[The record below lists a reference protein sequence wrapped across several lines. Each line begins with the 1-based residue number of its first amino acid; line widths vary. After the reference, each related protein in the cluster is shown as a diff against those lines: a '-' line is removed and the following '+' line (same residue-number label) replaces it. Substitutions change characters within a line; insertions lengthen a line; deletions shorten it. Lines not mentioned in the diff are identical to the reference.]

1 MPRSDAALPKRAY
14 TIEEAI
20 EVSPFSRNR
29 IYTLIAEGR
38 LKTFTHGRRRFVSA
52 RALDACIALL
62 EAETEHAEA
71 A

>member
-1 MPRSDAALPKRAY
+1 MARSDPALPKRAY
-14 TIEEAI
+14 SIEEAI

-29 IYTLIAEGR
+29 LYALIAEGK

-52 RALDACIALL
+52 RALDACILLL
-62 EAETEHAEA
+62 EAETEHAGA